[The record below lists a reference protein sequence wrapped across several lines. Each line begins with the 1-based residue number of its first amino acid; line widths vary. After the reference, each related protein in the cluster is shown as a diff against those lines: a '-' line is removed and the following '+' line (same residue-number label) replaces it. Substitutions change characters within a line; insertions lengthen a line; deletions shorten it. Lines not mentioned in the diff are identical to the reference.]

1 MKSDCD
7 YLRTINRNEFEHLL
21 ELAHLEDWNP
31 GIYDA
36 DSFYNTDPDGFIGYY
51 VKGKLAGCISA
62 VAYDEDFGF
71 MGFYI
76 VKPEYRGLGYGKK
89 LCEAAIGYLGNG
101 NIGIDGLIAMK
112 DKYANFGFKLA
123 YQNNRYKVI
132 AHPIVFDDN
141 TQPLKNTT
149 FNQLSVFDHL
159 HFPTRRDVFLYNWI
173 HQPEGQGY
181 VVLTKD
187 DKIDG
192 FIYIRKC
199 FEGYKVGP
207 LFALT
212 PKSAKTLLCKAIST
226 LPEGTPLFIDVPEV
240 NADAVKLV
248 SELAEPTGF
257 STVRMYSQ
265 KTPEFNIKGVYGVTS
280 CELG

>member
-7 YLRTINRNEFEHLL
+7 YLRTINRNEIEQLL

-31 GIYDA
+31 GIHDA

-51 VKGKLAGCISA
+51 VKGKLVGCISA

-76 VKPEYRGLGYGKK
+76 VKPEYRNLGYGKQ
-89 LCEAAIGYLGNG
+89 LWDAAINYLGNG
-101 NIGIDGLIAMK
+101 NIGIDGVPPMK
-112 DKYANFGFKLA
+112 DKYAASGFQLA
-123 YQNNRYKVI
+123 YQNIRYKVI
-132 AHPIVFDDN
+132 ARPIAFDDN
-141 TQPLKNTT
+141 TLPLKTAT
-149 FNQLSVFDHL
+149 FSQLSAFDHL

-181 VVLTKD
+181 VVLSKD
-187 DKIDG
+187 DKIEG
-192 FIYIRKC
+192 YIFIRKC
-199 FEGYKVGP
+199 VEGYKVGP

-212 PKSAKTLLCKAIST
+212 PKSARMLLSKAIST
-226 LPEGTPLFIDVPEV
+226 LPEGTPLIIDVPEI
-240 NADAVKLV
+240 NAEAVKLAN
-248 SELAEPTGF
+248 ELAEPTGF

-265 KTPEFNIKGVYGVTS
+265 KTPEINLNGVYGVTS
-280 CELG
+280 YELG